1 MESITIHDFAKK
13 IAPYTLTMLHYEEEK
28 RAVNK
33 TLSKIAEQLFKD
45 YLSNLVVDIGV
56 KNLKAFAELDP
67 VQITFICPEI
77 VYFVEFI
84 DYHYE
89 HLTNHKIIIRQLA
102 VSREAIQHKSYLQ
115 LVALHSIYT
124 SENKLNAKKIDS
136 VLLNG
141 KKVVAGA
148 KKSSTGTLFGIQTS
162 RYFKPKPKN
171 AENEIIEI
179 DVLRGKK
186 NGKNYLLPTA
196 DEIIVVSCPIC
207 KDEHKFVYNGM
218 QKVLQYDKARN
229 VVKVRCNHKLQYGSS
244 YEINVAPFGLEK
256 YTVKDILM
264 FVINNRR
271 YFGLQ
276 KPRCK
281 A

>member
-13 IAPYTLTMLHYEEEK
+13 IVPYTLTMLHYGEEK

-33 TLSKIAEQLFKD
+33 NLSKITEQLFKE
-45 YLSNLVVDIGV
+45 YLSNLIVDIGV
-56 KNLKAFAELDP
+56 KTVKTFAELDP
-67 VQITFICPEI
+67 AQIRFICPEI
-77 VYFVEFI
+77 VYLMEYI
-84 DYHYE
+84 DYHYD
-89 HLTNHKIIIRQLA
+89 HLASQKIIIRQLA
-102 VSREAIQHKSYLQ
+102 VSREVMQHKSYMQ
-115 LVALHSIYT
+115 LVLQHSIYT
-124 SENKLNAKKIDS
+124 NENKLNAKKIDS

-162 RYFKPKPKN
+162 RYFKPKPN
-171 AENEIIEI
+171 QDPEEIIGI

-186 NGKNYLLPTA
+186 NGKNYLMP
-196 DEIIVVSCPIC
+196 DDNEIMVIRCPIC
-207 KDEHKFVYNGM
+207 KDKHQFIYNGM
-218 QKVLQYDKARN
+218 QKVLQYDKASN
-229 VVKVRCNHKLQYGSS
+229 VVKVRCNHKLQYGSP
-244 YEINVAPFGLEK
+244 YEIDMASFSLEK

-264 FVINNRR
+264 FIINNRR

-276 KPRCK
+276 KPRRN